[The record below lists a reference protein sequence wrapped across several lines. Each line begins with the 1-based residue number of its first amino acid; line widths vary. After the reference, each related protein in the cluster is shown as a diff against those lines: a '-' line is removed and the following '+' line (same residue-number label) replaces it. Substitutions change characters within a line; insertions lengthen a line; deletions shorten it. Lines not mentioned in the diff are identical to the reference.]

1 MTPSEEVNHLTYP
14 VVAPVGVCIV
24 ITAENYE
31 QFLREKLFSLSSVKF
46 GTEIELGILEKPAET
61 ISLVGREICVCQY
74 VFFGCF
80 SGCFD

>member
-31 QFLREKLFSLSSVKF
+31 QFLRETVTAKNNMVKF
-46 GTEIELGILEKPAET
+46 
-61 ISLVGREICVCQY
+61 
-74 VFFGCF
+74 
-80 SGCFD
+80 